1 MLLNPCSPQSHTT
14 RPLNT
19 HAQMIPESKQFVPS
33 FLESAWLDHPPLSL
47 DLSVGTLQF
56 PGQASIGQRELHPCS
71 MPVEGSASLKDEDEN
86 LEAKLNRMSKEN
98 KKLNELLSAMC
109 ANYNTLQSQYFDLVS
124 TSPKEKELASP
135 SRKRKSESLETIS
148 FNGLPYE
155 RPVGRS
161 NRVDCTTSEDS
172 SKRLREDPKPKISKA
187 CVRTDPSDSS
197 LVVKDGYQWRKYG
210 QKVTRDNP
218 SPRAYFRCSF
228 APSCPVKKKVQ
239 RSAEDISI
247 LVATYEGEHNH
258 VHPSETEVV
267 HGSCHNGSL
276 PCSVSINS
284 SGPTVTLDLTQ
295 KGLRPEAGTA
305 SREIESPE
313 FQRLLVEQMASS
325 LTKDPNFT
333 ASLATAIFGR
343 ILRQPPA

>member
-1 MLLNPCSPQSHTT
+1 MD
-14 RPLNT
+14 
-19 HAQMIPESKQFVPS
+19 
-33 FLESAWLDHPPLSL
+33 SAWIDRSSLSL
-47 DLSVGTLQF
+47 DLSVGPLSF
-56 PGQASIGQRELHPCS
+56 PDQAPILKREQLHTNPMHVRGRDS
-71 MPVEGSASLKDEDEN
+71 MKDETQDW
-86 LEAKLNRMSKEN
+86 EAKLNRISEEN
-98 KKLNELLSAMC
+98 KKLNELLSAMY
-109 ANYNTLQSQYFDLVS
+109 ANYSTLRSQFFDFMT
-124 TSPKEKELASP
+124 TSPKEKGPISP

-148 FNGLPYE
+148 FGDKTPE
-155 RPVGRS
+155 RTDVFS
-161 NRVDCTTSEDS
+161 NRVESTSSEDS
-172 SKRLREDPKPKISKA
+172 CKRLREDPKPKISKIY
-187 CVRTDPSDSS
+187 VKTDPSDSS

-239 RSAEDISI
+239 KSAEDRSF

-258 VHPSETEVV
+258 GHPSQNELA

-284 SGPTVTLDLTQ
+284 PGPTITLDLTQ
-295 KGLRPEAGTA
+295 QGLRPDFGRA

-333 ASLATAIFGR
+333 AALATAISGR
-343 ILRQPPA
+343 ILQHPQV